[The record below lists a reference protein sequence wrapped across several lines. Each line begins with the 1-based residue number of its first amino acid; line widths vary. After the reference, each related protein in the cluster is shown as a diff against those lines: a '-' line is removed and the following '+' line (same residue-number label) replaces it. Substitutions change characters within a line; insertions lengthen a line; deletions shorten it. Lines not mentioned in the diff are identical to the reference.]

1 MNHKTPDQNLLK
13 LIIVTV
19 IMLLL
24 IPAAYAVS
32 YFVIYHDKNYI
43 FIPYTIIWISTAIY
57 LVKSLINIQ
66 ADAKMRGSKII
77 AIIQILSVLIMIISA
92 LHFIGAGCITL
103 FSYEL
108 THERFH
114 VN

>member
-32 YFVIYHDKNYI
+32 YFVIYHDKN
-43 FIPYTIIWISTAIY
+43 
-57 LVKSLINIQ
+57 
-66 ADAKMRGSKII
+66 
-77 AIIQILSVLIMIISA
+77 MIISA